1 MLKAEDIKELALQFK
16 DHSVEEELSETR
28 IVYIG
33 TNPKNQRILY
43 HDDRKR
49 QPGETRLWTERTYE
63 FHPDGR
69 IVYNEHDNDN
79 WTQYSPANGDVTTY
93 NVFDCK
99 TPDRILHGVEEK
111 AFLSGA
117 VKAQEVMKAAAAKIP
132 LPVK

>member
-1 MLKAEDIKELALQFK
+1 MNQAGEPLPGEAANEALEHSLLKAEDIKELALQFK

-79 WTQYSPANGDVTTY
+79 WTQWGCYY
-93 NVFDCK
+93 
-99 TPDRILHGVEEK
+99 L
-111 AFLSGA
+111 
-117 VKAQEVMKAAAAKIP
+117 
-132 LPVK
+132 